1 MLRQFI
7 NWRTLLSL
15 IAIAIVSATVFYS
28 NYLAQKIEREE
39 RKKVEAWVEAGHF
52 LMRAPADEDIKLP
65 LLIRNEQ
72 TSIPII
78 ETDEKDSIINYINI
92 DSNRIFNNPE
102 YLKNKLAEFKRSNG
116 VIEYVAGAN
125 RENKNRY
132 YYGNSLLLQEIRYYP
147 LIQLFIVALFIVIT
161 LLSLHVSNRS
171 TQNQVWAGMAKET
184 AHQLGTPVSSLQGW
198 LEVLKDSGV
207 GEDIVREMEKDVERL
222 KLVSDRFG
230 KIGSKPQL
238 VEVDV
243 MEALEHMV
251 EYMRRRAPEK
261 IKFEFER
268 STIPS
273 LYLRLSPQLF
283 EWVIENLLRNALD
296 SMEGSGRIRIWVRL
310 ESKRAVIDLA
320 DTGKGIPRASWE
332 RIFRPGYSTKKRG
345 WGLGLSLS
353 RRIIE
358 QYHQG
363 ELYVRSSEP
372 GKGTTF
378 RIILPR
384 LKDAV

>member
-1 MLRQFI
+1 
-7 NWRTLLSL
+7 
-15 IAIAIVSATVFYS
+15 
-28 NYLAQKIEREE
+28 
-39 RKKVEAWVEAGHF
+39 
-52 LMRAPADEDIKLP
+52 
-65 LLIRNEQ
+65 
-72 TSIPII
+72 
-78 ETDEKDSIINYINI
+78 
-92 DSNRIFNNPE
+92 
-102 YLKNKLAEFKRSNG
+102 
-116 VIEYVAGAN
+116 
-125 RENKNRY
+125 
-132 YYGNSLLLQEIRYYP
+132 
-147 LIQLFIVALFIVIT
+147 
-161 LLSLHVSNRS
+161 
-171 TQNQVWAGMAKET
+171 
-184 AHQLGTPVSSLQGW
+184 
-198 LEVLKDSGV
+198 
-207 GEDIVREMEKDVERL
+207 
-222 KLVSDRFG
+222 
-230 KIGSKPQL
+230 
-238 VEVDV
+238 

-273 LYLRLSPQLF
+273 LFLLLSPQLF

-310 ESKRAVIDLA
+310 ESKRAVIDLT

>member
-78 ETDEKDSIINYINI
+78 ETDENDSNINYINI
-92 DSNRIFNNPE
+92 DSNRILNNPE
-102 YLKNKLAEFKRSNG
+102 YLKNQLAEFKRSNG

-132 YYGNSLLLQEIRYYP
+132 YYGKSLLLQEIRYYP
-147 LIQLFIVALFIVIT
+147 LIQLLIVALFIVIT

-222 KLVSDRFG
+222 KLV
-230 KIGSKPQL
+230 
-238 VEVDV
+238 
-243 MEALEHMV
+243 
-251 EYMRRRAPEK
+251 
-261 IKFEFER
+261 
-268 STIPS
+268 
-273 LYLRLSPQLF
+273 
-283 EWVIENLLRNALD
+283 
-296 SMEGSGRIRIWVRL
+296 
-310 ESKRAVIDLA
+310 VIDL
-320 DTGKGIPRASWE
+320 GK
-332 RIFRPGYSTKKRG
+332 
-345 WGLGLSLS
+345 L
-353 RRIIE
+353 
-358 QYHQG
+358 
-363 ELYVRSSEP
+363 
-372 GKGTTF
+372 
-378 RIILPR
+378 
-384 LKDAV
+384 AVSPNWWR